1 VNTLTGHTDIVFK
14 LRFSHTGDRL
24 FSGSHDHTVRIWD
37 NQGNLMKVI
46 ETDGEA
52 LGIGVSSDATR
63 LATIPADGP
72 VQLWDL
78 NDYHK
83 LSALG
88 GTGGFE
94 TSDAI
99 FSPDGNYLATDLA
112 SGLYLWRLSDGK
124 SVWDSP
130 INSLA
135 ATFSPDGK
143 FLAYSD
149 VNNHN
154 QVVLRSANGQQVIR
168 TMEGPPSSMWD
179 LFFSPDSSLLA
190 GNDATQIQIWRVED
204 GKLLYIGKATCP

>member
-1 VNTLTGHTDIVFK
+1 
-14 LRFSHTGDRL
+14 
-24 FSGSHDHTVRIWD
+24 
-37 NQGNLMKVI
+37 
-46 ETDGEA
+46 
-52 LGIGVSSDATR
+52 
-63 LATIPADGP
+63 
-72 VQLWDL
+72 
-78 NDYHK
+78 
-83 LSALG
+83 
-88 GTGGFE
+88 
-94 TSDAI
+94 
-99 FSPDGNYLATDLA
+99 
-112 SGLYLWRLSDGK
+112 LWRLSDGK

-168 TMEGPPSSMWD
+168 TMAGPPSPMWD

-190 GNDATQIQIWRVED
+190 GNDDTQIQVWRVED